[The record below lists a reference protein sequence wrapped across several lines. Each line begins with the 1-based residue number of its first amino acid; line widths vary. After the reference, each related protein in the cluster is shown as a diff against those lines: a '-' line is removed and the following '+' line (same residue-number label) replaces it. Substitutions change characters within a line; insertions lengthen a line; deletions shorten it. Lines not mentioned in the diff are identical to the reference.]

1 MQPHLK
7 VMTDLGRGYHIRCR
21 YKNREAAIKEQHEI
35 KPLALTSGDDD
46 DAGGDRRDYARSL
59 SFR

>member
-1 MQPHLK
+1 
-7 VMTDLGRGYHIRCR
+7 MTDLGRGYHIRCR
-21 YKNREAAIKEQHEI
+21 YKNREAAIKEPHDI
-35 KPLALTSGDDD
+35 KPLALTSE